1 MAIKDVI
8 VHLDTQDPTGAGG
21 HRQSYAISMAAALDA
36 HLTGVA
42 LALEPMIP
50 PMVMGEVPAG
60 VIETQRKRMIETAE
74 AALKA
79 FDEEASRAGV
89 KYEGRIIAALEGSAA
104 NALAHQ
110 IRTADL
116 AVLGQVEPKDGFPL
130 RNLLIEEA
138 LFESGRPVLIVPY
151 IGGTTF
157 KLDRAV
163 VAWDG
168 SREAAR
174 AVHEA
179 LPLLHGSKE
188 VEILIVDAGSTE
200 DAREAGAD
208 LARHLAR
215 HGLDVELK
223 TVPSGDIDVANA
235 ILAFVG
241 DTRPDLVVM
250 GGYGHSRLREF
261 LMGGATRGM
270 LQSMTSPVLMAH

>member
-8 VHLDTQDPTGAGG
+8 VHLDTQDPTGAGA

-36 HLTGVA
+36 HLTGIV

-50 PMVMGEVPAG
+50 PMVMGEIPAN
-60 VIETQRKRMIETAE
+60 VIETQRKRSVE
-74 AALKA
+74 AAQQVLHA
-79 FDEEASRAGV
+79 FDEEASKAGIAS
-89 KYEGRIIAALEGSAA
+89 EGRAISALEGAA
-104 NALAHQ
+104 ASQLAHQ

-116 AVLGQVEPKDGFPL
+116 AILGQVEPNDGFPL
-130 RNLLIEEA
+130 RNLLIEAA

-168 SREAAR
+168 SAEAAR
-174 AVHEA
+174 AIHES
-179 LPLLHGSKE
+179 LPLLQGSKA
-188 VEILIVDAGSTE
+188 VEILIVDGGSTE
-200 DAREAGAD
+200 DAAEAGAD

-215 HGLDVELK
+215 HGLSVDLK
-223 TVPSGDIDVANA
+223 FVPSGDLDVANT
-235 ILAFVG
+235 ILAYVG

-270 LQSMTSPVLMAH
+270 LQSMTAPVLMAH